1 MSGDKFNDKV
11 IRLSLPTVIVIIS
24 LLVFASGIFY
34 QIFSTPKKS
43 EMAVENRENIIRIM
57 STLENIQTQQG
68 KIENKVDRLLNRERR
83 DK

>member
-34 QIFSTPKKS
+34 QIFSIPKKS
-43 EMAVENRENIIRIM
+43 EMSVENRENIIRIM

-83 DK
+83 DE